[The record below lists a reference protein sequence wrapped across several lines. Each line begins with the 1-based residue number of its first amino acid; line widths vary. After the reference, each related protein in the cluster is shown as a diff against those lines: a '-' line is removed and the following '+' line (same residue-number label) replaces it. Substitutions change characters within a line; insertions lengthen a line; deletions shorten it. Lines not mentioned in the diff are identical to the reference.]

1 MPRGHLVY
9 TNGGFH
15 FVPPRPAIL
24 PPLFPS
30 SSFVVALAAALT
42 LSGCGAAPQDRVA
55 AAPATIAAS
64 NVAAVAEIRPQV
76 RLTGTIEAVRA
87 TTVLVP
93 RLFGQSVNSLTITR
107 LAKAGTRVNVGDVLV
122 EFDPQDQERI
132 ASDRR
137 AEVADLDGQIQR
149 RRSDQAINTSRD
161 DTELGVAEHNVER
174 ARFDTLNNRFLPRID
189 AERNDL
195 ALEAAQARFDQLKK
209 TYALK
214 RTAELADV
222 KILEI
227 RRERSDHAREYAE
240 GNSRLMTVTATFA
253 GIVVVKSTFKGSGT
267 VDIQEGDQVRPGL
280 PILDIVDPSE
290 MRVRGRVNQSDISRV
305 APGLPATIRLDAYP
319 ELIFNGRVELVAPL
333 AVASSLTGRVR
344 SFGVVVSIRGNHP
357 LLLPDL
363 TASVDVGQLR
373 GR

>member
-1 MPRGHLVY
+1 M
-9 TNGGFH
+9 
-15 FVPPRPAIL
+15 
-24 PPLFPS
+24 
-30 SSFVVALAAALT
+30 LT
-42 LSGCGAAPQDRVA
+42 LAFV
-55 AAPATIAAS
+55 
-64 NVAAVAEIRPQV
+64 VAAVASSGADGQSPV

-122 EFDPQDQERI
+122 EFDPQEQERI

-149 RRSDQAINTSRD
+149 RRSDQSINTSRD
-161 DTELGVAEHNVER
+161 DTELSAAEHNVER

-189 AERNDL
+189 AEKNDL

-214 RTAELADV
+214 RAAELADV

-240 GNSRLMTVTATFA
+240 GNSELMTVTAAFA
-253 GIVVVKSTFKGSGT
+253 GIVVVKSTFKGTGS

-290 MRVRGRVNQSDISRV
+290 MRVRARVNQSDIRRV
-305 APGLPATIRLDAYP
+305 SPGLPATIRLDAYP
-319 ELIFNGRVELVAPL
+319 ELTFDGRVELVAPL

-344 SFGVVVSIRGNHP
+344 SFGVVVSIKGNHP

-363 TASVDVGQLR
+363 TASVDVGKSG